1 MRLTVSKALHLLA
14 VLAFLE
20 QIVFSRRIPEG
31 FADAKR
37 TCDIEPCEVNKRL
50 PGSPHGAVAD
60 LRIRAP
66 PPPPVR
72 PPVGRPGGKPPNNPH
87 HVGKPGGNGPGGKR
101 PSIGIPHEPPARP
114 GSPPEPRPGPYEP
127 RKAPADELPLPFEA
141 YGAKGRVAMRVLDQ
155 AISSNKPNVNR
166 PKVDKLYHVSKDKVD
181 ADFTLPELHDKIGVV
196 KDTSKTIF
204 TRITVRN
211 DEGLFKEKIT
221 TDDIHQAV
229 YFPEART
236 IQVKESFAMK
246 DVLPDDVRL
255 KWSEIT
261 FQNWKSV
268 AGNNVKDLKYI
279 LRDTIINEGTS
290 DTITQARLNLKIPED
305 DPAAFHPST
314 PGSAMDNAF
323 NSLAGTPNVRSVWH
337 MLADHHREFGDLK
350 IVKIHTYAYDSFLLI
365 ELGR

>member
-20 QIVFSRRIPEG
+20 QSVFSRRIPEE
-31 FADAKR
+31 FADAER
-37 TCDIEPCEVNKRL
+37 TCDIEPCEGRASSVKEPLGLLLSSVRRRSED
-50 PGSPHGAVAD
+50 PEGSS
-60 LRIRAP
+60 
-66 PPPPVR
+66 
-72 PPVGRPGGKPPNNPH
+72 KYPH
-87 HVGKPGGNGPGGKR
+87 HVGKPGGNGPGGKG

-114 GSPPEPRPGPYEP
+114 GSPPEPRSGPYEP
-127 RKAPADELPLPFEA
+127 RKAPSDELPLPFEA

-166 PKVDKLYHVSKDKVD
+166 PKVDKLYHVSKDKVG

-196 KDTSKTIF
+196 NDKSKTIF

-211 DEGLFKEKIT
+211 DEGLFKKEISA
-221 TDDIHQAV
+221 DDIHQAV

-236 IQVKESFAMK
+236 IQVKESFAKK

-279 LRDTIINEGTS
+279 LRDTIINQGTS

>member
-1 MRLTVSKALHLLA
+1 
-14 VLAFLE
+14 
-20 QIVFSRRIPEG
+20 
-31 FADAKR
+31 
-37 TCDIEPCEVNKRL
+37 
-50 PGSPHGAVAD
+50 
-60 LRIRAP
+60 
-66 PPPPVR
+66 
-72 PPVGRPGGKPPNNPH
+72 
-87 HVGKPGGNGPGGKR
+87 
-101 PSIGIPHEPPARP
+101 
-114 GSPPEPRPGPYEP
+114 
-127 RKAPADELPLPFEA
+127 
-141 YGAKGRVAMRVLDQ
+141 MRVLDQ

-166 PKVDKLYHVSKDKVD
+166 PKLDKLYHVSKDKVD